1 MILCPQRIMFT
12 GVLRMSRVDRVV
24 SIESVD
30 QFISILAAGRGLKP
44 EALAAIINRL
54 LRVLKRL
61 NSL

>member
-1 MILCPQRIMFT
+1 MFT

-44 EALAAIINRL
+44 EALAIINTL

-61 NSL
+61 NSFLGYDDRHN